1 MLSALSPT
9 IAFHRSPRSPSTL
22 ARRRTSVWKTMSTT
36 LHTCP
41 ALSFSSR
48 TAGETRCGMLQ
59 LCPIRPLAGSRTSV
73 QLGGSMSSCEHT
85 LMKTLPISR
94 SKSFFP
100 GGRSHAFS
108 ANPLSGLS
116 SS

>member
-9 IAFHRSPRSPSTL
+9 MPFHRSPRSPSTQ
-22 ARRRTSVWKTMSTT
+22 ARSSTSVWKTMSTT

-48 TAGETRCGMLQ
+48 SAGDTRCGMLQ
-59 LCPIRPLAGSRTSV
+59 LCPMRPVAGSLTSV
-73 QLGGSMSSCEHT
+73 QVGGSMSSCEHT
-85 LMKTLPISR
+85 LMKTLPFSR
-94 SKSFFP
+94 SKSFLP
-100 GGRSHAFS
+100 GVRSHVFS
-108 ANPLSGLS
+108 TNPLSGLS